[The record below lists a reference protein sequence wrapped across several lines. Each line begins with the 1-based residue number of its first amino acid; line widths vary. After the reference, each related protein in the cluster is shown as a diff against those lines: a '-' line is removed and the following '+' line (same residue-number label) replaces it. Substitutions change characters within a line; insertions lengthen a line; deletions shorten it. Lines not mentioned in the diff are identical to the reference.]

1 MQRGNKLWESHR
13 MIIPEHRRAL
23 LEHEDRQELIER
35 PALDEDEMEE
45 LSRTLGEAMEL
56 GRLVT
61 LRVFKPTGIVEVD
74 MVPQRVVDGKL
85 RGLDHDVNRVS
96 LAMVDVIRILNE

>member
-13 MIIPEHRRAL
+13 MIIPEHRRAMM
-23 LEHEDRQELIER
+23 EHEDRQALIER
-35 PALDEDEMEE
+35 PALDEDALEE
-45 LSRTLGEAMEL
+45 LSRTLAEAMER

-61 LRVFKPTGIVEVD
+61 LQVFRPTGIVEVD

-85 RGLDHDVNRVS
+85 RGLDLDGDRVS
-96 LAMVDVIRILNE
+96 VVVADVISVMGE

>member
-1 MQRGNKLWESHR
+1 
-13 MIIPEHRRAL
+13 MIIPEHRRAMMD
-23 LEHEDRQELIER
+23 HEDRQELIER
-35 PALDEDEMEE
+35 PVLDDDALEE
-45 LSRTLGEAMEL
+45 LSRTLGEAMEF

-85 RGLDHDVNRVS
+85 RGLDRDGDRVS
-96 LAMVDVIRILNE
+96 VAVADVIGVMGE